1 MCIVRR
7 KWRCIMR
14 TNIVLDDELVKE
26 AMALSGAKTKK
37 ELVTNALKEFVRT
50 RKRRNLLELD
60 GKIDFTEN
68 YDHKR
73 LREGI

>member
-1 MCIVRR
+1 
-7 KWRCIMR
+7 MR